1 MTTAKISLT
10 LNDRPVEANVE
21 PRTHLADFLRED
33 QLLTGTHVG
42 CEQGVC
48 GACTVMID
56 GRPSRSCITLA
67 AACDAADIRTI
78 ESFDDDPLMARLRDA
93 FSRHHGLQCGYCTPG
108 MLATAYD
115 IVRRVPD
122 ADSDRIR
129 RELSGNLCRCTG
141 YAGAVAAVADVLA
154 QKPPAALLQPMP
166 RTRQTARSVASPQV
180 ISSVSARADV
190 PVPITAPAMQIPDVV
205 ADGIGL
211 SREVAIDASPEA
223 VWRILEDIPTLVT
236 CIPGAQLSG
245 AMTGSRAIGFVTV
258 ALGPIRSNFDGAAN
272 IITSSET
279 RTGSAIGR
287 GIDKLTRS
295 TLDGSLEFALSEA
308 ATPDK
313 SRLKFDAVYRLTGPL
328 AQFGRPTVVAAIAD
342 KILSDMS
349 DAISAKANGRDIAPV
364 GGSTRQ
370 SPPALNGFAFAWIA
384 IKGLFKGLWRR
395 T

>member
-10 LNDRPVEANVE
+10 LNNRPVEADVE

-67 AACDAADIRTI
+67 AACDSADIRTI

-108 MLATAYD
+108 MLATSYD

-122 ADSDRIR
+122 ADNDRIR

-141 YAGAVAAVADVLA
+141 YAGAVAAVADVLS
-154 QKPPAALLQPMP
+154 QNPPAALLQPMP
-166 RTRQTARSVASPQV
+166 RTRQTARSATSPEAASSSSEP
-180 ISSVSARADV
+180 ISASGQHTASV
-190 PVPITAPAMQIPDVV
+190 TQIPDAV
-205 ADGIGL
+205 ADGVAL
-211 SREVAIDASPEA
+211 SREVTIDASPES

-236 CIPGAQLSG
+236 CIPGAQLG
-245 AMTGSRAIGFVTV
+245 GMTGSRATGYVTV
-258 ALGPIRSNFDGAAN
+258 ALGPIRSNFDGAAD
-272 IITSSET
+272 ITTSPATKS
-279 RTGSAIGR
+279 GSAIGR

-295 TLDGSLEFALSEA
+295 ALDGSLEFTLSEA
-308 ATPDK
+308 AAPDK
-313 SRLKFDAVYRLTGPL
+313 STLKFDALYRLTGPL

-349 DAISAKANGRDIAPV
+349 DAISAKANGRDVDPV
-364 GGSTRQ
+364 DTK
-370 SPPALNGFAFAWIA
+370 PPALNGFAFAWIA
-384 IKGLFKGLWRR
+384 IKGLFAGLWRR
-395 T
+395 P